1 MLQDVSVT
9 GMCGPELLSAGRG
22 DDENPQG
29 GVGRDKD
36 ENPRPGAGRGKKVAK
51 SSDPKIQQKCVNC

>member
-9 GMCGPELLSAGRG
+9 GMCGAELLSAGRG

-36 ENPRPGAGRGKKVAK
+36 ENPRGGPGRGKKARIHLIPNFAK
-51 SSDPKIQQKCVNC
+51 SA

>member
-29 GVGRDKD
+29 GVGGTKMKMRGAARGGAKKHVNHLIQNFDKS
-36 ENPRPGAGRGKKVAK
+36 A
-51 SSDPKIQQKCVNC
+51 